1 MGNGPCESDPPRPTG
16 TPPEEGN
23 ENEIPSFGGVAKPG
37 WVGNKGDIMKTL
49 LVVLLGLFA
58 SRAWAL
64 QVGDPAPDIS
74 APSTSGKDVKFSDL
88 KGSWVVLYFYPKA
101 FTPGCTAESCSLR
114 DGYADIQK
122 LGATI
127 LGVSLDN
134 MPTQI
139 DFKAKY
145 HLPFDLLSDS
155 KKEVAKAFD
164 SLGLVG
170 MMAQRKTFVINPEGK
185 IAYIFDKVNTGA
197 HDKEVAGVLKDL
209 QAKAGAQ

>member
-1 MGNGPCESDPPRPTG
+1 
-16 TPPEEGN
+16 
-23 ENEIPSFGGVAKPG
+23 
-37 WVGNKGDIMKTL
+37 MKTIL
-49 LVVLLGLFA
+49 AVLLGLFA
-58 SRAWAL
+58 SKAWGL

-74 APSTSGKDVKFSDL
+74 APSTSGKDVKLSEL

-114 DGYADIQK
+114 DGYSEIQK

-134 MPTQI
+134 LPTQI

-164 SLGLVG
+164 SLGLAG
-170 MMAQRKTFVINPEGK
+170 LMAQRKTFIINPEGK
-185 IAYIFDKVNTGA
+185 IAFIFDKVNTGG
-197 HDKEVAGVLKDL
+197 HDKEVAETLKKL
-209 QAKAGAQ
+209 QQKTSDQ

>member
-1 MGNGPCESDPPRPTG
+1 
-16 TPPEEGN
+16 
-23 ENEIPSFGGVAKPG
+23 
-37 WVGNKGDIMKTL
+37 MKTL

-58 SRAWAL
+58 SRAWGL
-64 QVGDPAPDIS
+64 QVGDSVPDVS
-74 APSTSGKDVKFSDL
+74 APSTSGKDVKLSDL

-122 LGATI
+122 LGAKI

-134 MPTQI
+134 LPTQI

-145 HLPFDLLSDS
+145 HMPFDLLSDS

-164 SLGLVG
+164 SLGLAG
-170 MMAQRKTFVINPEGK
+170 MMTQRKTFIINPEGK
-185 IAYIFDKVNTGA
+185 IAFIFDKVNTGA
-197 HDKEVAGVLKDL
+197 HDKEVAETLKEL
-209 QAKAGAQ
+209 QKKPGGQ

>member
-1 MGNGPCESDPPRPTG
+1 
-16 TPPEEGN
+16 
-23 ENEIPSFGGVAKPG
+23 
-37 WVGNKGDIMKTL
+37 MKAIL
-49 LVVLLGLFA
+49 AVCLGLFA
-58 SRAWAL
+58 SRSWGL

-74 APSTSGKDVKFSDL
+74 APSTSGKSVKLSEL
-88 KGSWVVLYFYPKA
+88 KGSWIVLYFYPKA

-114 DGYADIQK
+114 DGYSEILK

-134 MPTQI
+134 LSTQI

-164 SLGLVG
+164 SLGFAGL
-170 MMAQRKTFVINPEGK
+170 MAQRKTFIIDPEGK
-185 IAYIFDKVNTGA
+185 IAFVFDKVNTGG
-197 HDKEVAGVLKDL
+197 HDKEVAETLKKL
-209 QAKAGAQ
+209 QRKTIDR

>member
-1 MGNGPCESDPPRPTG
+1 MVDGKRSGRNGGN
-16 TPPEEGN
+16 
-23 ENEIPSFGGVAKPG
+23 
-37 WVGNKGDIMKTL
+37 IMKTI
-49 LVVLLGLFA
+49 LVILLGLFA
-58 SRAWAL
+58 SRAWGL
-64 QVGDPAPDIS
+64 QVGDPVPDVS
-74 APSTSGKDVKFSDL
+74 APSTSGKDVKLTEL

-114 DGYADIQK
+114 DGYSEIQR

-127 LGVSLDN
+127 LGVSLDDL
-134 MPTQI
+134 PTQI

-145 HLPFDLLSDS
+145 HMPFDLLSDS

-164 SLGLVG
+164 ALGLAG
-170 MMAQRKTFVINPEGK
+170 LMAQRKTFIINPEGK
-185 IAYIFDKVNTGA
+185 IAHIIGKVNTSA

>member
-1 MGNGPCESDPPRPTG
+1 
-16 TPPEEGN
+16 
-23 ENEIPSFGGVAKPG
+23 
-37 WVGNKGDIMKTL
+37 MKTL

-74 APSTSGKDVKFSDL
+74 APSTSGKDVKLSDL

-114 DGYADIQK
+114 DGYSEIQK
-122 LGATI
+122 LGAKI

-134 MPTQI
+134 LPTQI

-145 HLPFDLLSDS
+145 HMPFELISDS
-155 KKEVAKAFD
+155 KKEWAKAFD
-164 SLGLVG
+164 SLGIAG
-170 MMAQRKTFVINPEGK
+170 MMAQRKTFIINPEGK
-185 IAYIFDKVNTGA
+185 IAFIFDKVNTGG
-197 HDKEVAGVLKDL
+197 HDKEVAEVLKKL
-209 QAKAGAQ
+209 QTK